1 MYCSS
6 CGGVVT
12 EGLTYCKHCGAKLNG
27 TKGESRNKP
36 TELSPNL
43 LIPAMV
49 AVFVL
54 GTFSLSLLM
63 LIMKRL
69 GFNEGMINGI
79 VMMTFMMMLILEGT
93 FIWLLASRRRGH
105 QRVAEIEQS
114 KEHTTKE
121 LDAAQV
127 RALPEPVPSVTE
139 HTTRTLDHTF
149 SDRRSN

>member
-12 EGLTYCKHCGAKLNG
+12 EGLTYCKHCGAKQNG
-27 TKGESRNKP
+27 AKGEGRSKP

-43 LIPAMV
+43 LIPAIV
-49 AVFVL
+49 SIFIL
-54 GTFSLSLLM
+54 GIFSITLLM
-63 LIMKRL
+63 LVMKKL

-79 VMMTFMMMLILEGT
+79 VMMTFLMMLILEGT
-93 FIWLLASRRRGH
+93 FIWLLISRRRGH
-105 QRVAEIEQS
+105 KNVGEGEQS

-121 LDAAQV
+121 LNAAHV

-139 HTTRTLDHTF
+139 HTTRTLEPTL

>member
-12 EGLTYCKHCGAKLNG
+12 EGLTYCKHCGAKLNEA
-27 TKGESRNKP
+27 KGESRAKS
-36 TELSPNL
+36 TEISSNL

-54 GTFSLSLLM
+54 GTFSISLLM
-63 LIMKRL
+63 LIMKKL

-79 VMMTFMMMLILEGT
+79 LMMMFLMMLILEGT
-93 FIWLLASRRRGH
+93 FIWLLVSRRHGQKRE
-105 QRVAEIEQS
+105 AEIEQS
-114 KEHTTKE
+114 REHTTKE

-139 HTTRTLDHTF
+139 HTTRTLDHAL
-149 SDRRSN
+149 SDRRSS

>member
-6 CGGVVT
+6 CSGLVP
-12 EGLTYCKHCGAKLNG
+12 EGLTYCKHCGVKQNG
-27 TKGESRNKP
+27 AKGEIRNKP

-63 LIMKRL
+63 LIMKKL

-79 VMMTFMMMLILEGT
+79 VMMTFLMMLILEGT
-93 FIWLLASRRRGH
+93 FIWLLISRRRGH
-105 QRVAEIEQS
+105 KSVGEIEQS
-114 KEHTTKE
+114 REHTTKE
-121 LDAAQV
+121 LDVAQV

-139 HTTRTLDHTF
+139 HTTRTLEHNL
-149 SDRRSN
+149 SDSRSN